1 MRLDDGDAESRARRD
16 LNQFNDVVDFAE
28 NDGGDV
34 DGADLDG
41 GDADRMGE
49 AARLAGEGEREGVP
63 FLLFLLHDGE
73 FMDCENKVVQS
84 GWRLIV
90 IVISPTPRCTT
101 AHTHRT

>member
-28 NDGGDV
+28 NDGGDG

-63 FLLFLLHDGE
+63 VLLFLLHGGE

-84 GWRLIV
+84 G
-90 IVISPTPRCTT
+90 
-101 AHTHRT
+101 